1 MKKLLSV
8 ISIVLLILVI
18 CSVNTLATESSN
30 EIDGDKPANEIQQIG
45 STNTNKSTNKAS
57 NTNKATNKTVN
68 REDNELDA
76 NVVGS
81 TNKTNSNKTNTN
93 TNKTNTSN
101 YNSSN
106 GSSKLPY
113 AGTGTTSVV
122 LIALAFAG
130 SAVYAY
136 KKVTDYNL

>member
-1 MKKLLSV
+1 MKKFLSV
-8 ISIVLLILVI
+8 ISIVLLILVV
-18 CSVNTLATESSN
+18 CSASSLATEPN
-30 EIDGDKPANEIQQIG
+30 VEDGEGTKNNIQTIG
-45 STNTNKSTNKAS
+45 ATNKSKNNT
-57 NTNKATNKTVN
+57 NTNKATNKTVD
-68 REDNELDA
+68 REDNEVET

-81 TNKTNSNKTNTN
+81 KNKTNSNKTNTN
-93 TNKTNTSN
+93 TNKTNSSN

>member
-1 MKKLLSV
+1 MV
-8 ISIVLLILVI
+8 VLAVGNVT
-18 CSVNTLATESSN
+18 SLATAPTITATGGNNKNTINAALSSN
-30 EIDGDKPANEIQQIG
+30 NA
-45 STNTNKSTNKAS
+45 
-57 NTNKATNKTVN
+57 
-68 REDNELDA
+68 A
-76 NVVGS
+76 NVGASEAVSAGVNN
-81 TNKTNSNKTNTN
+81 TNKTNTN
-93 TNKTNTSN
+93 TNKTNSSN

>member
-93 TNKTNTSN
+93 TNIDYAINVSLCIYKT
-101 YNSSN
+101 
-106 GSSKLPY
+106 LPY

>member
-8 ISIVLLILVI
+8 ISIVLLILVM
-18 CSVNTLATESSN
+18 CSVNTLATEASN
-30 EIDGDKPANEIQQIG
+30 ETDGEKASNEIQQIG
-45 STNTNKSTNKAS
+45 AVNNTNKSTNKAS
-57 NTNKATNKTVN
+57 NTNKATNKTVE
-68 REDNELDA
+68 REDNEVES

-101 YNSSN
+101 YNST

-122 LIALAFAG
+122 LVALAFAG